1 MGGNTPDVVCGVVRF
16 ATANADYRG
25 SSVLALFPVPV
36 RSVRSP
42 NPGWRWRD
50 ARRGRARGRRD
61 AGAGGG
67 SSVGGPRP
75 SSARERRRHVDD
87 IRPPKP
93 IYAETDKCWSP
104 RTRARSADGPDGS
117 DARGIRT
124 VKTRV
129 SDSHLA
135 HDSCI
140 IELRLCHACV
150 RFVVS
155 KIRHAE
161 GIHTFREV
169 ASVADHRRCCAL
181 RT

>member
-1 MGGNTPDVVCGVVRF
+1 MTRYGRKHTERRVRCGARF

-42 NPGWRWRD
+42 NPQSRMAMPA
-50 ARRGRARGRRD
+50 ARRGRAARGRRD

-117 DARGIRT
+117 DEA
-124 VKTRV
+124 
-129 SDSHLA
+129 L
-135 HDSCI
+135 
-140 IELRLCHACV
+140 EL
-150 RFVVS
+150 
-155 KIRHAE
+155 
-161 GIHTFREV
+161 
-169 ASVADHRRCCAL
+169 
-181 RT
+181 